1 MLLRL
6 RALERLEDS
15 DTLENIILFTKNFA
29 VFIQINLII
38 SADILSA
45 KSASL
50 FILYTNVQNT

>member
-15 DTLENIILFTKNFA
+15 DTLENIILFTKNFV

-38 SADILSA
+38 SVDILSA